1 VSTYSSINALIADTP
16 TQVQVTFGTPK
27 HFDSFQ
33 LAFYAQDNFRASRR
47 LTLNYGLRYEYYTP
61 LHGAFNIRSSDPF
74 SPLSTNKND
83 PYFSEDRLNF
93 APRVGLIGDVL
104 GNEKLIFRAA
114 FGLMYLPPQPFFM
127 YDSSFLNPRLPFNA
141 ILTKADVPST
151 LSLSYPFSKTY
162 VNQITANPALLPSD
176 ILLGR
181 QIANYNHTDEY
192 SENWNANLQ
201 YAVRKD
207 LTLKLTYTALRD
219 LHGTTTTLPN
229 QFAPGTCPTT
239 STCGARPDPAL
250 GNINYTIYEGR
261 TTYDGMYAQA
271 SYRKGVNSADFYYTF
286 ASSIQE
292 WSGNN
297 NIGTGQSDVQDL
309 LNPHASR
316 GQATGMSRNR
326 ITASYTVRPPT
337 PAFALAH
344 RTTRELL
351 GGYSLQSIVRFNTGV
366 AANVLANTDLV
377 RNGRLA
383 GDRPDRVSGRS
394 LYSTGQTSDGTP
406 IYLNKAAFD
415 GATPFA
421 AKRYGNLGYN
431 AIYGPRQINFNASI
445 IKSMQLYKEK
455 ELRLRA
461 EFFNVLNHPNYGQP
475 VLTLTDA
482 SFGQVLSR
490 STPRYIQLGAEVRF

>member
-1 VSTYSSINALIADTP
+1 
-16 TQVQVTFGTPK
+16 
-27 HFDSFQ
+27 
-33 LAFYAQDNFRASRR
+33 
-47 LTLNYGLRYEYYTP
+47 
-61 LHGAFNIRSSDPF
+61 
-74 SPLSTNKND
+74 
-83 PYFSEDRLNF
+83 
-93 APRVGLIGDVL
+93 
-104 GNEKLIFRAA
+104 
-114 FGLMYLPPQPFFM
+114 
-127 YDSSFLNPRLPFNA
+127 
-141 ILTKADVPST
+141 
-151 LSLSYPFSKTY
+151 
-162 VNQITANPALLPSD
+162 
-176 ILLGR
+176 
-181 QIANYNHTDEY
+181 
-192 SENWNANLQ
+192 
-201 YAVRKD
+201 
-207 LTLKLTYTALRD
+207 
-219 LHGTTTTLPN
+219 
-229 QFAPGTCPTT
+229 
-239 STCGARPDPAL
+239 
-250 GNINYTIYEGR
+250 
-261 TTYDGMYAQA
+261 MYAQA

-286 ASSIQE
+286 ASSLQE

-383 GDRPDRVSGRS
+383 GDRPDRVPGRS

-461 EFFNVLNHPNYGQP
+461 EFFNVLNHPNYSQP

-482 SFGQVLSR
+482 SFGQILSR